1 MKRRIQKILKD
12 SVESDIMAN
21 LIWMFLLAFGAII
34 YLFYQMIKLSISF
47 GESWNRLFFKL
58 NQEKVIPN
66 WHYLIALFIAI
77 FLLVNSKLIINY
89 IKDLI
94 GFNSLNRSNDYN
106 FTNQG
111 IRSSRLFSSEIYF
124 NKIKIKPQN
133 DTKDWCLKIL
143 FYYYK
148 WDQEEKVT
156 ETIKI
161 YKSYGENILK
171 LVTAK
176 EDKLAIDLLTNYVDQ
191 EFDLYFDFSH
201 KKDGTILKLS
211 RLGEELFVSNVIY
224 GYSNFKLVAGDSH
237 FDFDLKIKEFSYM
250 KADYMASNQ
259 WK

>member
-1 MKRRIQKILKD
+1 MKWRNQKILKD

-21 LIWMFLLAFGAII
+21 LIWMLLLAFGAII

-89 IKDLI
+89 IKELF
-94 GFNSLNRSNDYN
+94 GVNSSFNRSNDYN

-111 IRSSRLFSSEIYF
+111 TRSSRRFSSGLFF

-143 FYYYK
+143 FYHPE
-148 WDQEEKVT
+148 WDPQEQVT

-176 EDKLAIDLLTNYVDQ
+176 EDKLTIDLIDNYVDQ
-191 EFDLYFDFSH
+191 EFDLYFDFSL
-201 KKDGTILKLS
+201 KKGGTILKLS
-211 RLGEELFVSNVIY
+211 RLGKELFVSKVIC
-224 GYSNFKLVAGDSH
+224 YSTFKIVADDSH
-237 FDFDLKIKEFSYM
+237 FDFDLKIKEFSYW
-250 KADYMASNQ
+250 KSNN
-259 WK
+259 WGS